1 MLSKSRTTLLEIMY
15 KAKDYI
21 INSLKMRQPLTV
33 YEDPHILSVLWAPA
47 FYLYFEWE
55 VDVLSGIN
63 NPNKLGN
70 YILN

>member
-1 MLSKSRTTLLEIMY
+1 
-15 KAKDYI
+15 
-21 INSLKMRQPLTV
+21 MRQPLTV

-55 VDVLSGIN
+55 VDVLAGIN